1 MEKIKQSILETSKLL
16 WSFKWYIFFFMLW
29 AQSSLLEIIY
39 PPAADDPILNYEYN
53 KGSWNYINQ
62 KVYIESMKLYFIID
76 CLVFLVATSNMRNH
90 PKLAKFIFLLP
101 WFAVAVGT
109 AVLLTQLT
117 ADGIRHLL

>member
-1 MEKIKQSILETSKLL
+1 
-16 WSFKWYIFFFMLW
+16 
-29 AQSSLLEIIY
+29 
-39 PPAADDPILNYEYN
+39 
-53 KGSWNYINQ
+53 
-62 KVYIESMKLYFIID
+62 MKLYFIID